1 MSNLAGVRAEQSTRQ
16 RITKVNYFTL
26 QTQKVCGDAH
36 GYRLMLSIWH
46 LARRG
51 HCKWSLFMTNNS
63 GQYLSHTLFG
73 MYHVRG
79 KERTVFLT
87 SGEEKL
93 SYSIFSLVLYL
104 ARIMLEVKSVQF
116 TLHQGK
122 RVKLQHYFSFSYFV
136 SFYSA
141 RIMLGVRVYSFPFI
155 RVGKLSYSILKFE
168 ISSKNA
174 RVQLRGLSLYVV
186 CILF

>member
-1 MSNLAGVRAEQSTRQ
+1 
-16 RITKVNYFTL
+16 
-26 QTQKVCGDAH
+26 
-36 GYRLMLSIWH
+36 
-46 LARRG
+46 
-51 HCKWSLFMTNNS
+51 MTNNS